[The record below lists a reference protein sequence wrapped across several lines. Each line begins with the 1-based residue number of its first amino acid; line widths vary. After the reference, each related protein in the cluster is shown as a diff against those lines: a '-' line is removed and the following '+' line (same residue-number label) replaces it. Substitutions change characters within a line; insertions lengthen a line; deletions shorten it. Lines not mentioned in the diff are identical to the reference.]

1 MASIIFD
8 FDGTLA
14 DTNRG
19 IIATFKATLDE
30 MGLPQV
36 DDEKIKGVIGLPLKE
51 NFTIAAEL
59 DSDRADEAV
68 VVYRRLFN
76 EIAIPTINL
85 FPGVEDVL
93 KALHDRKVPMAI
105 ASSRSTRSLTELSE
119 RLGISKYVPAEF
131 MFGAETVAR
140 PKPAPDIVYVAMGK
154 LGAKPEETLVIG
166 DTNYDIE
173 MGKAAGCHTCAVTY
187 GNQSA
192 QQLTA
197 ACPDYMLDDLTKL
210 I

>member
-19 IIATFKATLDE
+19 IIATFRATLDE

-51 NFTIAAEL
+51 NFTVAAGL

-119 RLGISKYVPAEF
+119 RLGISKYVPTGF
-131 MFGAETVAR
+131 LFGAETVAR

-187 GNQSA
+187 GNQPA

>member
-51 NFTIAAEL
+51 NFTVAAEL

-105 ASSRSTRSLTELSE
+105 ASSRSTKSLTELSE